1 MKTWSALSISHSPMD
16 KPNQISE
23 ATQERM
29 GDDDEWEELLK
40 TLPKV
45 KLPNGRDMFLYKEYW
60 YPYIHGIFSF
70 QQHFKAQNSD
80 LILASLPKAGTTWLK
95 ALTFAIANRNN
106 YSPSENPLLT
116 TNPHGLVPFLD
127 NAVYGKNPFFK
138 LDDFPSPR
146 ILATHVPY
154 SALPSSIGD
163 STCRVIYVCRN
174 PLDQFISFCHYVA
187 KLLKNPLNP
196 SLMEENF
203 NLMCRGVSPYG
214 PFWDHVLGYWK
225 ANQERPDKVLF
236 LKYEDMKE
244 DPISHFKVLAKFMGF
259 PLSVEEDR
267 QGVVEE
273 ILKLCSLD
281 NLKDLEV
288 NKIHKN
294 DVGHPNSAYFRKGDV
309 GDWANY
315 LTPSMAERMNKL
327 MEEKFS
333 DTGLNFKFY

>member
-1 MKTWSALSISHSPMD
+1 MD
-16 KPNQISE
+16 KPNRISE

-45 KLPNGRDMFLYKEYW
+45 KLPNGIDIFLYKGYW
-60 YPYIHGIFSF
+60 YPYMYIHGILSF

-106 YSPSENPLLT
+106 YSLRENPLLT

-127 NAVYGKNPFFK
+127 NSVYGKNRFFK

-154 SALPSSIGD
+154 SALPNSIRD
-163 STCRVIYVCRN
+163 STCRVVYICRN
-174 PLDQFISFCHYVA
+174 PLDRFISYCHYVA

-196 SLMEENF
+196 SLIEESF
-203 NLMCRGVSPYG
+203 DLMCRRVSSYG

-225 ANQERPDKVLF
+225 ASQERPDKVLF

-259 PLSVEEDR
+259 PFSVEEDR
-267 QGVVEE
+267 QGVIEE
-273 ILKLCSLD
+273 ILKLCSFD
-281 NLKDLEV
+281 SLKDLEV
-288 NKIHKN
+288 NKTHKN
-294 DVGHPNSAYFRKGDV
+294 DVGHSNSAYFRKSEV

-327 MEEKFS
+327 MKEKFANT
-333 DTGLNFKFY
+333 DLNFKFC